1 MKYTVPRGTKDITPD
16 EIAYWQYVEKT
27 AQEIF
32 TLYNYSEIRTPIFES
47 TDLFNRVIGEESDI
61 IKKEMYSFQD
71 KGGRDIS
78 LRPEGTAPVAR
89 AYISNNMNR
98 NSGETKLFYKGPMF
112 RYERPQAGRYRQFHQ
127 MGVERIN
134 CKHPYADAAVIAMTY
149 HLFTKLGLKN
159 IKILVN
165 TVGSETCRP
174 VLEARIKQFLANNLK
189 NLPEHLHEKFEK
201 NPLKILDSKDPS
213 IETYLSGLPDLREA
227 LSQSSRDHF
236 NLVMEYLDNLD
247 IPFEYSS
254 KIVRGLDYYTETVF
268 EVVSEDLGA
277 QSSICGG
284 GRYNNLI
291 KSIGGK
297 DVPAVGFAFGIERV
311 VMLLQEQRV
320 KITKEKPSIYIA
332 PMDPLH
338 FLDAAKVAKDLR
350 FENFNCTIEFEKT
363 DLSYSIK
370 QAIKSNAKYCIII
383 GDDEVQ
389 QRSVMIKNLEDR
401 TQQLIKNDNIITYF
415 KEEFKDE
422 L

>member
-1 MKYTVPRGTKDITPD
+1 MKFVLPRGTRDILPD
-16 EIAYWQYVEKT
+16 EVCYWQYVENISMD
-27 AQEIF
+27 IF
-32 TLYNYSEIRTPIFES
+32 TRYNYREIRTPIFES
-47 TDLFNRVIGEESDI
+47 TDLFNRVIGEQSDI

-89 AYISNNMNR
+89 AYISNGLNR
-98 NSGETKLFYKGPMF
+98 HSGETKLFYKGPMF
-112 RYERPQAGRYRQFHQ
+112 RYERPQTGRYRQFHQ

-134 CKHPYADAAVIAMTY
+134 CKHPYSDASVIAMSY
-149 HLFTKLGLKN
+149 HLFSTLGLKN
-159 IKILVN
+159 IKILIN

-174 VLEARIKQFLANNLK
+174 VLEARIKQFLASNLK

-213 IETYLSGLPDLREA
+213 IETYLSGLPDLRDT

-236 NLVMEYLDNLD
+236 NLVMEYLDCLN
-247 IPFEYSS
+247 IPFEYSP

-291 KSIGGK
+291 KNIGGK
-297 DVPAVGFAFGIERV
+297 DVPAVGFAFGMERV
-311 VMLLQEQRV
+311 VMLLQEQGIDIPNR
-320 KITKEKPSIYIA
+320 KTHIHIA
-332 PMDPLH
+332 PLDPLYL
-338 FLDAAKVAKDLR
+338 LDAAKIAKDLR
-350 FENFNCTIEFEKT
+350 YAGFSCSIDFEKT
-363 DLSYSIK
+363 DLSYSLK
-370 QAIKSNAKYCIII
+370 QANKFNASHCIII
-383 GDDEVQ
+383 GDEEINNK
-389 QRSVMIKNLEDR
+389 SVTIKNLTTR
-401 TQQLIKNDNIITYF
+401 TQSLIDNNAIIEYLNNETT
-415 KEEFKDE
+415 

>member
-1 MKYTVPRGTKDITPD
+1 MKYTLPRGTKDIIPD
-16 EIAYWQYVEKT
+16 EINYWHHVEEV
-27 AQEIF
+27 AREIF
-32 TLYNYSEIRTPIFES
+32 SLYNYNEIRTPIFES
-47 TDLFNRVIGEESDI
+47 TDLFNRVMGEESDI
-61 IKKEMYSFQD
+61 IKKEMYSFKD

-89 AYISNNMNR
+89 AYISNNLNR
-98 NSGETKLFYKGPMF
+98 NSGETKLFYQGPMF

-134 CKHPYADAAVIAMTY
+134 CKHPYADAAVIAMSY
-149 HLFTKLGLKN
+149 HLFSELGLKN

-174 VLEARIKQFLANNLK
+174 VLEARIKQFLANNLR

-236 NLVMEYLDNLD
+236 NLVLEYLDNLN

-297 DVPAVGFAFGIERV
+297 DVPAVGFAFGVERV
-311 VMLLQEQRV
+311 VMLLQEQQIQ
-320 KITKEKPSIYIA
+320 ITKKQPFIYIA
-332 PMDPLH
+332 PMDTLH
-338 FLDAAKVAKDLR
+338 YLDAANIAQTLR
-350 FENFNCTIEFEKT
+350 YSNINCSIEFEKT

-370 QAIKSNAKYCIII
+370 QALKHNASYCIII
-383 GDDEVQ
+383 GDEEVAQ
-389 QRSVMIKNLEDR
+389 KSVTIKNLKKR
-401 TQQLIKNDNIITYF
+401 SQQLVKNDEIIDYF
-415 KEEFKDE
+415 KNEFD
-422 L
+422 